1 MKILIAS
8 GIFTPEIGGP
18 ATYVPLIAEQFLH
31 LGHEVAVISYS
42 DKASYEQDK
51 TLPYPVT
58 RIVRSNKLSNYWR
71 YFITLFKLAPKYDL
85 IYCFD
90 HFSAGLPAAT
100 VSRIFSKPLYIR
112 VGGDFIWERY
122 VEHNSVTLEQYY
134 EQTLYKKDINRFKL
148 INWVF
153 QTSRGIVFTT
163 EWQKNIFFKYYN
175 LGNKKLFVI
184 NNPIDQ
190 KLDIRRDENSISND
204 IIFAGRF
211 INKNNIFNLVKAFS
225 AWSQD
230 KYRLVLIGEGPLKNK
245 LEKIIVENNYKN
257 IIILDKLSRHDL
269 IKKLSQSWL
278 VVFPSLSDISPNTML
293 DCLQAKIPFISSKE
307 IGFDWLKE
315 DVKLF
320 DPTKPAEIAGCLEY
334 LADGNNYSLYV
345 KNISKLVYLYSYKQ
359 AAEDTIKIFENKN
372 Q

>member
-51 TLPYPVT
+51 ALPYPVM
-58 RIVRSNKLSNYWR
+58 RIARSNKLSNYWR

-90 HFSAGLPAAT
+90 HFSAGLPVAT
-100 VSRIFSKPLYIR
+100 VSRIFGKPLYIR

-122 VEHNSVTLEQYY
+122 VEHESVTLEQYY
-134 EQTLYKKDINRFKL
+134 EQDLYKKDINRFKI

-153 QTSRGIVFTT
+153 QTSQGIIFTT
-163 EWQKNIFFKYYN
+163 EWQKNIFAKYYS
-175 LGNKKLFVI
+175 LKNKKLFVI

-190 KLDIRRDENSISND
+190 KLDIRREESNISND

-211 INKNNIFNLVKAFS
+211 INKNNIFNLIDGFS
-225 AWSQD
+225 AWSQN
-230 KYRLVLIGEGPLKNK
+230 KHKLVLVGEGPLKAK
-245 LEKIIVENNYKN
+245 IEKIIAENNYKN

-269 IKKLSQSWL
+269 IKKMSQSWL

-293 DCLQAKIPFISSKE
+293 DCVQAKIPFISSKE
-307 IGFDWLKE
+307 IGFTGLKK
-315 DVKLF
+315 D
-320 DPTKPAEIAGCLEY
+320 
-334 LADGNNYSLYV
+334 
-345 KNISKLVYLYSYKQ
+345 
-359 AAEDTIKIFENKN
+359 IKIFDPQKIEEITICLQDLAAKN
-372 Q
+372 NYTNYCQKIKSLNYDYSYHQATVDTLKILQS